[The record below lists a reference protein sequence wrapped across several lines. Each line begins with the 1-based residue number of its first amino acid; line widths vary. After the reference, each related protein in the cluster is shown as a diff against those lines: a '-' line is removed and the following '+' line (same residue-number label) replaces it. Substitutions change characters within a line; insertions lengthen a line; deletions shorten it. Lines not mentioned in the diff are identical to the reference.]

1 MASDIRVP
9 VLEAVPNISEGR
21 DLGLIREMVD
31 RISVYDVEVLDWS
44 TDPDHHRAVITFIGS
59 PPAVEDAA
67 VSLAG
72 FAREHIDLRKHR
84 GVHPRIG
91 ALDVLPFVPL
101 NDMSMVEAVY
111 SARRVGKAISAL
123 GVPVYHYGHASS
135 PPGRDLA
142 TLRRGGLEELTGGWP
157 LDRLP
162 DQMAGRSS
170 AHPTAGVTCVGARE
184 VLLAWNI
191 FTEGITLQEARSIAS
206 KIRERDGG
214 FTGLRALGL
223 ELEVSG
229 RIQVSMNLE
238 DPFRTSPLDVFD
250 VIAAEVG
257 ALGGKVTETEVIGM
271 LPDTLVLSNCED
283 RLKLPD
289 PGHARRLSERL
300 AKHIAARRDGRRGK
314 GS

>member
-1 MASDIRVP
+1 MAADLRVP

-67 VSLAG
+67 ISLAG

-123 GVPVYHYGHASS
+123 GVPVYHYGYASS

-191 FTEGITLQEARSIAS
+191 FTDGITLQEARSIAS

-223 ELEVSG
+223 ELESG